1 MTIGCE
7 MKIERTIGKRRE
19 RSEPRGKPWQLCLEN
34 KTTEGKEMKGAE
46 GKRTVKT
53 CRRGSILYPFLLSP
67 HDTGAYTMNFKLS
80 QEINTP
86 S

>member
-1 MTIGCE
+1 

-46 GKRTVKT
+46 GKRTVK
-53 CRRGSILYPFLLSP
+53 I
-67 HDTGAYTMNFKLS
+67 M
-80 QEINTP
+80 
-86 S
+86 